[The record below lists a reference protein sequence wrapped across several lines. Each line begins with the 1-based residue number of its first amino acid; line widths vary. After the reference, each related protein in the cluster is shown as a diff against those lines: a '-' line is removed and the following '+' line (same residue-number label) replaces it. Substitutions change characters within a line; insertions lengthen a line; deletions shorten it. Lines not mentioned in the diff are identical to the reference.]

1 MPKGKEF
8 YEEIEKPFDQEL
20 IKSLCEDIQ
29 DGRAFCILQVD
40 NEVHD
45 QILEGFSE
53 FYPLLDVTGIPN
65 DMLLNANA

>member
-53 FYPLLDVTGIPN
+53 FYPLLDVTGILN

>member
-8 YEEIEKPFDQEL
+8 YEETEKPFDQEL
-20 IKSLCEDIQ
+20 IKSKCEDIQ

-53 FYPLLDVTGIPN
+53 FFPLLDVTGIPN

>member
-45 QILEGFSE
+45 QILEVFSE

>member
-1 MPKGKEF
+1 MPKGKEL
-8 YEEIEKPFDQEL
+8 YEEREKPFDQEL
-20 IKSLCEDIQ
+20 IKSACEDIQ
-29 DGRAFCILQVD
+29 DCRAICILQVD

-45 QILEGFSE
+45 QILERFSV

>member
-20 IKSLCEDIQ
+20 IKGLCEDIQ

-53 FYPLLDVTGIPN
+53 FYPFKRQCVKSVVIVYYRTT
-65 DMLLNANA
+65 